1 MAARS
6 YIFHRTPSHSYPL
19 ALRGEGVYL
28 FDATGRRYIDASGGA
43 AVCSLG
49 HGHHRVIDA
58 IKRQAEQLCYVH
70 TSFFS
75 TQAAEELAHSLVC
88 RAPEGISHAVF
99 VSGGGE
105 AVESAL
111 KMARQY
117 FLEIGQPQRT
127 RFIAR
132 RQSYH
137 GNTLGALAIGGNRWR
152 REPYAPLLV
161 DASHVSPCY
170 AYREQASGESAQQYG
185 ERLAQELDS
194 AIVDA
199 GPHTVLAFVAE
210 TVVGATLGA
219 VPAVPGYFRRVRE
232 VCDRHGVLLILDE
245 VMCGMGR
252 CGSMYACEQEAVQ
265 PDLIT
270 VAKGLGGGY
279 QPIGA
284 VLLHRRICDAIRAGS
299 GTLQHGLTYMGH
311 ALACAAALEV
321 QRVIEDEDLLAAV
334 RRQGTLL
341 DAELRRCLADHP
353 HIGDIRGRGLL
364 QAIELVADRTD
375 ARPFDP
381 ALQLHARVKQ
391 QAMDLG
397 LVCYPGGGCVDG
409 QRGDHV
415 LLAPPFIVSDTQ
427 IGDIVELLRRA
438 VDQALA
444 STGA

>member
-1 MAARS
+1 MAERS
-6 YIFHRTPSHSYPL
+6 SIFHRTPSHSYPL

-49 HGHHRVIDA
+49 HGHQRVLEA
-58 IKRQAEQLCYVH
+58 IRRQAEQLCYVH

-75 TQAAEELAHSLVC
+75 TEPAEELAHRLVLQ
-88 RAPEGISHAVF
+88 APAGISHAMF
-99 VSGGGE
+99 VSSGGE

-127 RFIAR
+127 HFIAR

-137 GNTLGALAIGGNRWR
+137 GNTLGALAIGGNHWR
-152 REPYAPLLV
+152 RAPYAPLLM
-161 DASHVSPCY
+161 DATHVSPCY
-170 AYREQASGESAQQYG
+170 AYREQLPGESAQQYG
-185 ERLAQELDS
+185 ERLAQELEA
-194 AIVDA
+194 AIERA

-265 PDLIT
+265 PDMIT

-284 VLLHRRICDAIRAGS
+284 LLLHQRINDAIRAGS
-299 GTLQHGLTYMGH
+299 GTLQHGFTYMGH

-321 QRVIEDEDLLAAV
+321 QRVIEDDGLLAAV
-334 RRQGTLL
+334 ARQGVVL
-341 DAELRRCLADHP
+341 DAGLRHAFADHP
-353 HIGDIRGRGLL
+353 HVGDIRGRGLL
-364 QAIELVADRTD
+364 QAIELVAERAS

-381 ALQLHARVKQ
+381 ALQLNARVKQ

-409 QRGDHV
+409 RHGDHV
-415 LLAPPFIVSDTQ
+415 LLAPPFIVNDAQ
-427 IGDIVELLRRA
+427 IGDIVGLLRRA
-438 VDQALA
+438 VDQAIA
-444 STGA
+444 SAGA